1 MIWATPHSG
10 YSGLMPQSPDGSDVT
25 NIRVIEVRW
34 KSSDLSILETTPVLS
49 WLPITSESGASPS
62 KSNVSPAVST
72 TPITSDEIPPSN
84 SPSPSSVPNTEL
96 STGLSKG
103 AIAGIAVGAVLLA
116 LLFIA
121 VVMFWIRRRNL
132 QARDGSLT
140 EAGSDGIYEKDSA
153 QTAEMDT
160 ERIAEMD
167 TEPMAEMDT
176 ALTAEM
182 DSETTWTNHSSSE
195 TEGTGGAT
203 SSYHSS
209 PRQGTADPIPIATMV
224 EMDASPREPA
234 QGHGLGVQP
243 RASIER

>member
-1 MIWATPHSG
+1 VIWATPHSG

-116 LLFIA
+116 LLFVAMII
-121 VVMFWIRRRNL
+121 FWIRRRNL
-132 QARDGSLT
+132 RARDGSLT
-140 EAGSDGIYEKDSA
+140 EAGGDGIYEKDSSQA
-153 QTAEMDT
+153 
-160 ERIAEMD
+160 IEMD

-195 TEGTGGAT
+195 REGTGGAT

-224 EMDASPREPA
+224 EMDASPREPVIPD
-234 QGHGLGVQP
+234 HGLGVQP